1 MCQELT
7 AQKKDIKKPD
17 FSVKVKVNLKGIVL
31 VHTKNFSV
39 VTVQI
44 RLKFSAV
51 ELGLNRF

>member
-1 MCQELT
+1 VPRINRSKERQ
-7 AQKKDIKKPD
+7 KKPD